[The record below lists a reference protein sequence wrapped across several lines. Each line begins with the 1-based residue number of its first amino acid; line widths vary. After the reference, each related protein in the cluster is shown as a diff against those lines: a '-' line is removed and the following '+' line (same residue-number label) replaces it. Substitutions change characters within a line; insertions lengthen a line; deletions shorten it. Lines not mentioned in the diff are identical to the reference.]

1 MKMEKTKLSN
11 LKENKGFESP
21 LKKLMQIINL
31 EISTLENF
39 LSLLNKEE
47 SLLISNDLPS
57 LKKVRKDQQKNLRLT
72 KDLEEKRKQF
82 TWILQKEIGSNH
94 SQNLLNPIGE
104 LVKISGSTELEK
116 LQLALLDLH
125 KKVKIQ
131 REKNDNLIKQSIN
144 CIDNNKRGREEGAGT
159 KG

>member
-11 LKENKGFESP
+11 LKENKGFESSV
-21 LKKLMQIINL
+21 KKLMQVINL

-47 SLLISNDLPS
+47 SLLISNDFPA
-57 LKKVRKDQQKNLRLT
+57 LKKVRKEQQENLRLT

-82 TWILQKEIGSNH
+82 TQTLQKEIGSNH
-94 SQNLLNPIGE
+94 STNLLSPLGE
-104 LVKISGSTELEK
+104 LVKISGSTELGK
-116 LQLALLDLH
+116 LQMVLLDLH

-131 REKNDNLIKQSIN
+131 RGKNDNLIKQSIN
-144 CIDNNKRGREEGAGT
+144 CIDNNKRGWGEGAGI